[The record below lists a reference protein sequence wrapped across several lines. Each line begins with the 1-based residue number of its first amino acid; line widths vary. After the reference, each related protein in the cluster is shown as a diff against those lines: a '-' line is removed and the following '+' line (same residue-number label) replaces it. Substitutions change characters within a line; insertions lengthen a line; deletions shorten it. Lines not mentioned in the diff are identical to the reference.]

1 MCRFSGRTHTAIA
14 VRVESQAF
22 FAAVTQHTQ
31 EARLIPLQEKGLLS
45 VTERCSEQSG
55 HIYIYIYPGSPTGH
69 FYGSV
74 YEFYHDSKGLS
85 SSKRIHHFQTWTS
98 NLWRVSTILGYVM
111 NKQQDDMKALCEV
124 SQLKVR
130 GVLLVIVIQED
141 NFTRWW
147 FQIFI
152 IFTPNFGEDEPI
164 LTTIFQLGGSTTN

>member
-1 MCRFSGRTHTAIA
+1 M
-14 VRVESQAF
+14 
-22 FAAVTQHTQ
+22 
-31 EARLIPLQEKGLLS
+31 
-45 VTERCSEQSG
+45 
-55 HIYIYIYPGSPTGH
+55 
-69 FYGSV
+69 
-74 YEFYHDSKGLS
+74 
-85 SSKRIHHFQTWTS
+85 
-98 NLWRVSTILGYVM
+98 STILGYVM